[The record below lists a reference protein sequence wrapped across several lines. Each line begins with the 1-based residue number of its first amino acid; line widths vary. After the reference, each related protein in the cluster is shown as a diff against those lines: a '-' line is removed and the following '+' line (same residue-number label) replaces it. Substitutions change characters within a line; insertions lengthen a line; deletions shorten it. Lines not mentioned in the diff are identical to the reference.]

1 MTRPLDIITRAMK
14 DIGALAAGENPTADE
29 AQDGLD
35 MLNDMIAQ
43 WSNENMMV
51 FYRTEIVFPCVQNQT
66 QYTIGPSGN
75 VSARFVGSISGTTL
89 TVPVDGVTKGAITM
103 GMTLTGPGVLSGT
116 TIVGFGTGAGGN
128 VNEGGTYTVSR
139 THTTPVVAQIIDAY
153 YERPLTIESAFVRVT
168 TTSNGVPIYGGGL
181 DYPIAILSL
190 EEYESIG
197 LKTLNGPWP
206 KSLYYQPSELL
217 GTIYLWPNPAQ
228 GEMHLFT
235 QTIFREFGDLYGTIQ
250 FPQGY
255 NMALRWCLAERLM
268 PMYGKINQIQ
278 VQQIS
283 AYAAQAKA
291 TIKRTNMKPPQVSKY
306 PDVLMTGRPKDAAFI
321 LDGGFN

>member
-1 MTRPLDIITRAMK
+1 MTTPLDIITRAMK

-51 FYRTEIVFPCVQNQT
+51 FYRTEIIFPCVQNQI
-66 QYTIGPSGN
+66 QYTLGPGGN

-103 GMTLTGPGVLSGT
+103 GMTLTGPGVLPGT
-116 TIVGFGTGAGGN
+116 TIVSFNTGAGGN

-139 THTTPVVAQIIDAY
+139 THTTPVVAQIIDAF
-153 YERPLTIESAFVRVT
+153 YERPLTIESAFVRVN

-181 DYPIAILSL
+181 DYPISILSL

-197 LKTLNGPWP
+197 LKALNGPWP
-206 KSLYYQPSELL
+206 KAIYYQPSEQL
-217 GTIYLWPNPAQ
+217 GIVYVWPNPAQ
-228 GEMHLFT
+228 GELHLFT
-235 QTIFREFGDLYGTIQ
+235 QTIFREFGDLYGEMQ

-255 NMALRWCLAERLM
+255 NMALRWCIAERLM
-268 PMYGKINQIQ
+268 PMFGKVNQTQ
-278 VQQIS
+278 VGQIT

-291 TIKRTNMKPPQVSKY
+291 TIKRTNMKPPQVSRY
-306 PDVLMTGRPKDAAFI
+306 PDTLMTGRTKDAAFI

>member
-1 MTRPLDIITRAMK
+1 MTTPFDIITRAMK
-14 DIGALAAGENPTADE
+14 DIGALAAGENPTAAE

-51 FYRTEIVFPCVQNQT
+51 FYRTEIVFPCVQNQV
-66 QYTIGPSGN
+66 QYTLGPSGN
-75 VSARFVGSISGTTL
+75 VFSRFIGSITGNTL
-89 TVPVDGVTKGAITM
+89 TVAPDGVTKGAITM
-103 GMTLTGPGVLSGT
+103 GMTLSGLGVLPNT

-139 THTTPVVAQIIDAY
+139 THTTPVALQTFDAY

-217 GTIYLWPNPAQ
+217 GTVYLWPNPAQ

-235 QTIFREFGDLYGTIQ
+235 QTIFRVFQDLYGDIQ

-268 PMYGKINQIQ
+268 PMYGKASQMQIG
-278 VQQIS
+278 QIT

-291 TIKRTNMKPPQVSKY
+291 TIKRTNMKPPQVSRY

>member
-1 MTRPLDIITRAMK
+1 MTTPYDIITRAMK

-51 FYRTEIVFPCVQNQT
+51 FYRTEIVFPCVQNQI
-66 QYTIGPSGN
+66 QYTIGPNGN
-75 VSARFVGSISGTTL
+75 VGAAFTGSISLTTL
-89 TVPVDGVTKGAITM
+89 TVPANAVTSGAITI
-103 GMTLTGPGVLSGT
+103 GMTLTGSGITPGT

-128 VNEGGTYTVSR
+128 VNEGGTYTVSISQ
-139 THTTPVVAQIIDAY
+139 TVATTAITAY

-181 DYPIAILSL
+181 DYPITILSL

-197 LKTLNGPWP
+197 LKSLNGPWP
-206 KSLYYQPSELL
+206 KALYYQPSELL

-235 QTIFREFGDLYGTIQ
+235 QTIFREFGDLYGTMQ

-255 NMALRWCLAERLM
+255 NMALRWCLAERMM
-268 PMYGKINQIQ
+268 PMYGKMGQLQIQ
-278 VQQIS
+278 QITN
-283 AYAAQAKA
+283 YAAQAKA

>member
-1 MTRPLDIITRAMK
+1 MTTPFDIITRAMK

-51 FYRTEIVFPCVQNQT
+51 FYRTEIVFPCVQNQI
-66 QYTIGPSGN
+66 QYTIGPNGN
-75 VSARFVGSISGTTL
+75 VGAAFTGSISLTTL
-89 TVPVDGVTKGAITM
+89 TVPANAVTSGAITI
-103 GMTLTGPGVLSGT
+103 GMTLTGSGITPGT

-128 VNEGGTYTVSR
+128 VNEGGTYTVSISQ
-139 THTTPVVAQIIDAY
+139 TVATTAITAY

-181 DYPIAILSL
+181 DYPITILSL

-197 LKTLNGPWP
+197 LKSLNGPWP
-206 KSLYYQPSELL
+206 KALYYQPSELL

-235 QTIFREFGDLYGTIQ
+235 QTIFREFGDLYGTMQ

-255 NMALRWCLAERLM
+255 NMALRWCLAERMM
-268 PMYGKINQIQ
+268 PMYGKMGQLQIQ
-278 VQQIS
+278 QITN
-283 AYAAQAKA
+283 YAAQAKA